1 MAYENIYFKY
11 DHMTGEDGYF
21 YMFDH
26 AVSNLIVKTDDGSIA
41 FTYPLDTDISAHGE
55 VQAVEFDGFNFWT
68 LQNPAG
74 SIVIRQWQ
82 IENYV
87 VIQQAGSPYI
97 KTNDASYTW
106 DAYAMTVEHYHLEF
120 SSQELASPPQSV
132 ISVQDSEGIITGS
145 IDDYASSPMLIYL
158 GPSTHS
164 SNEGVTEAHTVQAA
178 SNTTITL
185 NSNLTYNYE
194 AGDPVTLIS
203 YVWVINNYYE
213 TDTEGGLYR
222 FYSNGLGISGKWSGN
237 EYDNIYACTFSS
249 IPAGTFVDP
258 AGAVHALSY
267 VRGSNMLIKQ
277 IGDTSDPNYL
287 NNYGSM
293 AMDNVND
300 AGTSIYTVFD
310 MFIYNLNVYRLQQ
323 YATYYGSDQNWG
335 SNRHYQLATLE
346 PFVHSISLQ
355 ASPAVIPADNG
366 TSTSTITAVVKS
378 QFLEPI
384 VGRTVTFTDDDG
396 VGDVSPDTDPTDSD
410 GVATTIYYSGT
421 TAREVTI
428 TATAV
433 QT

>member
-11 DHMTGEDGYF
+11 EHMTGEDGYF

-55 VQAVEFDGFNFWT
+55 VFAVEFDGFNFWT

-82 IENYV
+82 LENYV

-97 KTNDASYTW
+97 KTDGTHTW
-106 DAYAMTVEHYHLEF
+106 DSNALTVEHYHLEF
-120 SSQELASPPQSV
+120 SVQELASPPQSV
-132 ISVQDSEGIITGS
+132 ISVQDSDGIISGD
-145 IDDYASSPMLIYL
+145 IDTYAKTPMLVYL

-164 SNEGVTEAHTVQAA
+164 SNEGVTEAHTVQTA
-178 SNTTITL
+178 SSLTITL
-185 NSNLTYNYE
+185 NSNLSYNYE

-203 YVWVINNYYE
+203 YVWLFNNYYE
-213 TDTEGGLYR
+213 TSSEGGLYR
-222 FYSNGLGISGKWSGN
+222 FNSNGLGISNYWAGN
-237 EYDNIYACTFSS
+237 EYDNTYACTFSA

-277 IGDTSDPNYL
+277 VGDTADPNYL
-287 NNYGSM
+287 DNYGSM
-293 AMDNVND
+293 AMDNVNN
-300 AGTSIYTVFD
+300 AGTEIYTVYD
-310 MFIYNLNVYRLQQ
+310 MFIYNLNVYRLQNK
-323 YATYYGSDQNWG
+323 ATYYGGDHTWG
-335 SNRHYQLATLE
+335 AFNHYQLATLE

-396 VGDVSPDTDPTDSD
+396 VGDVSPDTNATDSD